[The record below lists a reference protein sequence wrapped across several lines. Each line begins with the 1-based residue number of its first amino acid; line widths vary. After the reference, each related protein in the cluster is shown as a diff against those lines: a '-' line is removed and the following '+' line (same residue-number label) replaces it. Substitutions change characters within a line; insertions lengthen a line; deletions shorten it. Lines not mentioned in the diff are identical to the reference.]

1 MVEAR
6 GRVVQLVVLLLISS
20 SAEGVNEVEEKAKS
34 LVREPP
40 PPPPPL
46 FIKPPFHL
54 PPVRLPMAVEGVI
67 YCRSCKLRNYDR
79 LLDAS
84 PLPGAVAELRCNN
97 GSRRELK
104 LNGTTNADGY
114 FLIQAPMRK
123 VTTFGSHKCK
133 VFLMSSPLASCNRR
147 GNLSGGVTGVYLR
160 FERIIKVGPN
170 QWALFA
176 AGYFEFCPAKTTLC
190 PHLP

>member
-1 MVEAR
+1 MVQAR
-6 GRVVQLVVLLLISS
+6 GRVVQLVFLLFLISS
-20 SAEGVNEVEEKAKS
+20 SADGVNEVEEEAKR

-40 PPPPPL
+40 PTPPL

-54 PPVRLPMAVEGVI
+54 PPLRLPMVVEGVI

-97 GSRRELK
+97 SRHELR

-133 VFLMSSPLASCNRR
+133 VFLMSSPLASCNRPS
-147 GNLSGGVTGVYLR
+147 NLSGGVTGAYLR
-160 FERIIKVGPN
+160 FERITKVGPD
-170 QWALFA
+170 QSALFA
-176 AGYFEFCPAKTTLC
+176 AGYFEFSPAKTTLC